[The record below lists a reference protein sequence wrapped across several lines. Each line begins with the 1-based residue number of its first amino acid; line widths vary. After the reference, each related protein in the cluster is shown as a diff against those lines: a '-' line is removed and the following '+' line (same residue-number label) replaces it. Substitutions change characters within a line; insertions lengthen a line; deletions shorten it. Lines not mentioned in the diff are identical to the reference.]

1 MRKYFMKLLFA
12 ILLLIGYN
20 STVYSQPYDFSA
32 IDQLLQDSSSL
43 YLNRIYVEVFQDNS
57 SIYQYQDGQIF
68 CHTTRL
74 GQGSATKWISGA
86 IMLRLAEQGWWNLE
100 DSIGTFLPV
109 FTQYG
114 KGHLTLR
121 QSYSMSSG
129 MYNPGNSNDYHR
141 NPDFTLDQSVHSIAK
156 NVQIMYPTG
165 QMIGYDGTMMHVWGK
180 AAEIVD
186 SINGNNRNWRLIA
199 KEEFFD
205 LLQMDNTDYTDFLPN
220 PAVAGGIET
229 TPCDYLKFLKMI
241 ANNGNFEGS
250 QILQPN
256 SVEEMFMDQTNS
268 APIYYSYWPDNH
280 PDFPNGLDTMRYT
293 FGGYWTEID
302 ENNNIIG
309 ITSPGAFGHFP
320 FVDRCRNLYG
330 SFFSYI
336 PALQGG
342 GQNVMNT
349 FLRFMKILRDTIDPN
364 CTMAPLAVPDVPEN
378 EQVLIYPNPTKN
390 QILVK
395 SEKAIDKITIFNTT
409 GKVVKARQTSGN
421 TLVHIQMEEL
431 PVGVYFLQITEKA
444 NGKFI
449 TRKIIK
455 H

>member
-1 MRKYFMKLLFA
+1 MRKYFLKLLFA
-12 ILLLIGYN
+12 VLLIGYN
-20 STVYSQPYDFSA
+20 STAYSQSYDFSA

-43 YLNRIYVEVFQDNS
+43 YLNRIYVEVYQDDS

-68 CHTTRL
+68 CQTPRL
-74 GQGSATKWISGA
+74 GQGSATKWISSA
-86 IMLRLAEQGWWNLE
+86 IMLRLVEQGWWNLN

-129 MYNPGNSNDYHR
+129 MYNPGNSNDYHKD
-141 NPDFTLDQSVHSIAK
+141 PSLTLDQSIDSIAE

-205 LLQMDNTDYTDFLPN
+205 LLQMDSTDYTDFLPN

-229 TPCDYLKFLKMI
+229 TPCDYLKFLKML

-250 QILQPN
+250 QILQP
-256 SVEEMFMDQTNS
+256 SLVEEMFTDQTNS
-268 APIYYSYWPDNH
+268 APIYFSYWPNNH

-293 FGGYWTEID
+293 FGAWWTEID
-302 ENNNIIG
+302 QNNNIIG

-330 SFFSYI
+330 TFFCYI
-336 PALQGG
+336 HPLQGG

-349 FLRFMKILRDTIDPN
+349 FLHFMKILRDTIEPN
-364 CTMAPLAVPDVPEN
+364 CTLTPLSIPSMYDN
-378 EQVLIYPNPTKN
+378 QQVSVYPNPTKN
-390 QILVK
+390 QIIVK
-395 SEKAIDKITIFNTT
+395 SERAIEKIIILNTI
-409 GKVVKARQTSGN
+409 GKVVKKRQTSGN
-421 TLVHIQMEEL
+421 TLVQIQMEEL
-431 PVGVYFLQITEKA
+431 PSGVYFLQITEKV
-444 NGKFI
+444 NGKFLI
-449 TRKIIK
+449 RKIIK
-455 H
+455 Q

>member
-1 MRKYFMKLLFA
+1 MRKHFLKFLFA
-12 ILLLIGYN
+12 VFLICCN
-20 STVYSQPYDFSA
+20 SITYSQSYDFSA
-32 IDQLLQDSSSL
+32 INQLLQDSSSL
-43 YLNRIYVEVFQDNS
+43 YLNRIYVEVFQNDS

-68 CHTTRL
+68 CQTPRL
-74 GQGSATKWISGA
+74 GQGSATKWISSA
-86 IMLRLAEQGWWNLE
+86 IMLRLAEQGWWNLD

-129 MYNPGNSNDYHR
+129 MYNPGNGNDYHKDP
-141 NPDFTLDQSVHSIAK
+141 NLTLDQSIDSIAK

-205 LLQMDNTDYTDFLPN
+205 LLQMDSTDYTDFLPN
-220 PAVAGGIET
+220 PAIAGGIET
-229 TPCDYLKFLKMI
+229 TPCDYLKFLKML

-250 QILQPN
+250 QILQPY
-256 SVEEMFMDQTNS
+256 SVEEMFTNQTNS
-268 APIYYSYWPDNH
+268 APIYYSYWPNNH

-293 FGGYWTEID
+293 FGGWWSEID
-302 ENNNIIG
+302 LNDNIIG
-309 ITSPGAFGHFP
+309 ITSPGAFGHYP

-330 SFFSYI
+330 SFFCYI
-336 PALQGG
+336 HPIQGG

-349 FLRFMKILRDTIDPN
+349 FLKFMKILRDTIDPN
-364 CTMAPLAVPDVPEN
+364 CTMAPLAFSDVPPIPK
-378 EQVLIYPNPTKN
+378 VSIYPNPFTN
-390 QILVK
+390 QINVESEGEIDRVTLV
-395 SEKAIDKITIFNTT
+395 NTT
-409 GKVVKARQTSGN
+409 GQVILTEQQSSGSPM
-421 TLVHIQMEEL
+421 VQIQMEDL
-431 PVGVYFLQITEKA
+431 PSSIYFLIITEKST
-444 NGKFI
+444 GRVF
-449 TRKIIK
+449 TQKIIK
-455 H
+455 L